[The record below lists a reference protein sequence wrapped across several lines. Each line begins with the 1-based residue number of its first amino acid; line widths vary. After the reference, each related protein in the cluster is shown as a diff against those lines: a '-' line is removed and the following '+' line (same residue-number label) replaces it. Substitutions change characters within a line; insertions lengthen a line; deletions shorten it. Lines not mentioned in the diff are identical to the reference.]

1 MAASYLQTEK
11 PWVGAVRERRR
22 ALLQRVGMGCACA
35 LIFSPV
41 LGWTFTL
48 AWAAAYLLVQVLELS
63 AFWPVAD
70 KGRNGLPRWRLA
82 VGTLAVSLNAA
93 SFSSLS
99 IPLWL
104 YGGAMGGICAAIIV
118 CSGAVYAIVT
128 SPRSPLVLGA
138 ALTPQMAY
146 MAVIPMMMTAWGSD
160 GTFVMATTIALMVYA
175 AYCLNTWARM
185 NRASQAEASARLE
198 AEARRKEAE
207 RAMDARSAFLAAV
220 GHDLRTPLSAI
231 LTGAMELE
239 RDAQSAASRSNA
251 ALIGQAGLMMKSL
264 LDDLLDHAKLDAGRM
279 TISEEDFNLRSCLA
293 KTLRLWQRAA
303 AAKGLKLRV
312 EGASEAPAWVRGDE
326 TRLRQ
331 ILNNLISNAVKFTGE
346 GSITLRIRSWA
357 EEPRG
362 HAIVIEVA
370 DTGPGMDK
378 AQLARLFEPFDQT
391 EDGVSAR
398 HGGTGL
404 GLAISR
410 DLAELMGGRLT
421 VRSAKGEGATFTLS
435 LRLEPAE
442 RRRDEMAR
450 PDDTSRGLITRALAG
465 SVTPPAR
472 PTIELAEPAPEET
485 APEPVEVI
493 EAAEE
498 PSAEEAPS
506 PLKVLVVDDHD
517 INRRAVQLILGA
529 IDCEIE
535 MAADGMAALQACAR
549 QAFDVI
555 FMDVRMRE
563 LDGRETTRRLR
574 ASEGLNR
581 ATPVI
586 AVTAD
591 TAPEDIDACMKAG
604 MNYFVSKPLTPPAL
618 LGALQHV
625 LMEAADGASAESAA
639 A

>member
-1 MAASYLQTEK
+1 MAASYLQTEQ

-48 AWAAAYLLVQVLELS
+48 AWAAAYLLVQVLELT

-70 KGRNGLPRWRLA
+70 KGRNSLPRWRLA
-82 VGTLAVSLNAA
+82 FGTLAVALNAA

-104 YGGAMGGICAAIIV
+104 YGGPMGGICAAVIV

-128 SPRSPLVLGA
+128 SPRSPLILAA

-146 MAVIPMMMTAWGSD
+146 MAVIPVMMTAWESD
-160 GTFVMATTIALMVYA
+160 GTFVMATTIALMIYA

-198 AEARRKEAE
+198 AEVRRKEAE
-207 RAMDARSAFLAAV
+207 RAMDARGAFLAAV

-239 RDAQSAASRSNA
+239 REAQSASSRSNA

-279 TISEEDFNLRSCLA
+279 TISEVDFNLRSCLA

-312 EGASEAPAWVRGDE
+312 EGAAEAPAWVRGDE

-331 ILNNLISNAVKFTGE
+331 VLNNLISNAVKFTDE

-370 DTGPGMDK
+370 DTGPGMDG

-410 DLAELMGGRLT
+410 DLVELMGGRLT
-421 VRSAKGEGATFTLS
+421 VRSAKGEGAAFTLA

-442 RRRDEMAR
+442 SRPVEIVR
-450 PDDTSRGLITRALAG
+450 PDDNGRGLITRALAG
-465 SVTPPAR
+465 SVAASAQAPVEAPSPA
-472 PTIELAEPAPEET
+472 TAQEAAEPAT
-485 APEPVEVI
+485 ADAVDAAPAGDEP
-493 EAAEE
+493 
-498 PSAEEAPS
+498 P

-535 MAADGMAALQACAR
+535 MAADGMAALDACAR
-549 QAFDVI
+549 QGFDVI
-555 FMDVRMRE
+555 FMDVRMPE

-574 ASEGLNR
+574 ASNGLNR

-591 TAPEDIDACMKAG
+591 TAPEDIEACMKAG

-625 LMEAADGASAESAA
+625 LTEAQDAASAESAA